1 MGKLLQKAVFAQL
14 LATILAAQTPKVTP
28 EGDASISVDVSRVVL
43 YVTAREG
50 KTGYVGDLS
59 KEHFVVK
66 EDGKV
71 QEIRQ
76 FSRDDVPVAIG
87 LVVDNSQSMLNK
99 RDEVV
104 ASGKAF
110 VRASN
115 PNDEM
120 FVVHFNDKIKFG
132 LPKNRMFTSNR
143 EELERALDLTTL
155 EGHTALYDAIQV
167 ALDHLKN
174 SKLTKRAL
182 FVLSDGGDNASTSK
196 MKDVVKAADLSG
208 ALFYAIGIYDAMDGD
223 ANPGALRKL
232 AQATGGEAFFPK
244 GLDEMSALCESIARD
259 LRNQYTLVYAPPD
272 HPSDSAYHRVEVSVK
287 DPQRRKLK
295 VTSRSGYYGSAA
307 QQAGGDRQK

>member
-1 MGKLLQKAVFAQL
+1 MGEVLQKAVFAQL
-14 LATILAAQTPKVTP
+14 LTAVLAAHTPQVKP
-28 EGDASISVDVSRVVL
+28 DDGASISVNVSRVVL
-43 YVTAREG
+43 YVTVREG
-50 KTGYVGDLS
+50 KTGYVGDLT
-59 KEHFVVK
+59 KDNFVIK
-66 EDGKV
+66 EDGKL

-99 RDEVV
+99 RDDVI
-104 ASGKAF
+104 AAGKAF

-115 PNDEM
+115 PSDEM
-120 FVVHFNDKIKFG
+120 FVVHFNEKITFG
-132 LPKNRMFTSNR
+132 LPTNRMFSSNR
-143 EELERALDLTTL
+143 EELERALDLTSL
-155 EGHTALYDAIQV
+155 QGHTALYDAIQV
-167 ALDHLKN
+167 ALDHLKK

-182 FVLSDGGDNASTSK
+182 FVLSDGGDNHSASK

-244 GLDEMSALCESIARD
+244 GLEEMSVLCESIARD

-272 HPSDSAYHRVEVSVK
+272 RANDSAYHRVDVSAK

-295 VTSRSGYYGSAA
+295 VTSRSGYYGSAT
-307 QQAGGDRQK
+307 QAGGDGQK